1 MRKYL
6 LPAALALTACKASAQ
21 TRLTLH
27 LDTPMVAMSPRL
39 YGLMTEEIN
48 FSYEGGL
55 YDELIRNRSFK
66 DSAKTAAFWS
76 LVQTPTSQ
84 ATMSLDRQHPLNDAM
99 PVSLRLDIAKAGAGV
114 TNQGFWGIPV
124 RPNQVYKGSFY
135 AKYKGASSQPL
146 TLKIESPDGDT
157 VFAQTTVD
165 PIGND
170 WKQYTFTLKTAGTPS
185 ANARFSIRPAG
196 EGTYWFTQVSLFPPT
211 YDDHG
216 LRPDLM
222 QLLAGMKPSFLRFPG
237 GNYVEGWNFSNRWN
251 WKETIGPAEQ
261 RPGHLSPWGYR
272 STDGMGLLE
281 FLEWC
286 EDLHMEPLLAVFAGY
301 TLNTDYLTA
310 GPFLQ
315 PFVDDAL
322 DEIEYVTGDV
332 HTKWGAQR
340 AKDGHPDPF
349 PLHFV
354 EIGNED
360 GFDLSGSY
368 EGRYAQFYDA
378 IKTKYPGLQVISTVG
393 GKDWLGGRFPA
404 PAGRTEIV
412 DEHYYRNA
420 WEMEAHAH
428 QYDHYDR
435 SGPKV
440 FVGEWAT
447 REGSPTTNFNAALGD
462 AAWMTGMENNADH
475 VIMASYAPLLVRVDP
490 GGMQWRSDLIGYNT
504 LTAYGSPS
512 YYAQALFSN
521 HLGNA
526 IIKTSADNVPTQ
538 TKDDKTIDAFFYSA
552 TTKNDTVYLKLVNTQ
567 STAQKVVVDIT
578 GATWKSA
585 TMWTLKADSPTG
597 TNTIDDPQKI
607 VPVET
612 TVKTLNQTL
621 PPYSITV
628 LQFMVQRSAR
638 DGRSR

>member
-6 LPAALALTACKASAQ
+6 LLPALLFAVCHAQ

-27 LDTPMVAMSPRL
+27 LDTPTVAMSPRL

-55 YDELIRNRSFK
+55 FGELIRNRSFK

-76 LVQTPTSQ
+76 LVQPQTGKVTLH
-84 ATMSLDRQHPLNDAM
+84 LDRQHPLNDAM
-99 PVSLRLDIAKAGAGV
+99 PVSLRLNVDKAGPGV
-114 TNQGFWGIPV
+114 ANQGFWGIPV
-124 RPNQVYKGSFY
+124 RPGQVYKGSFY
-135 AKYKGASSQPL
+135 ARYEGTGSQPL
-146 TLKIESPDGDT
+146 ILKIEGDT
-157 VFAQTTVD
+157 VYAQTTVEA
-165 PIGND
+165 IGQD
-170 WKQYTFTLKTAGTPS
+170 WKKYTFTLTTDNHTS
-185 ANARFSIRPAG
+185 ANARFSIYPAG
-196 EGTYWFTQVSLFPPT
+196 EGTYWFTQVSLFAPT
-211 YDDHG
+211 YKDDG
-216 LRPDLM
+216 LRTDLM

-261 RPGHLSPWGYR
+261 RPGHMSPWGYR

-281 FLEWC
+281 FLRWC

-301 TLNTDYLTA
+301 TLNKDYLTA

-322 DEIEYVTGDV
+322 DEIEYITGDV
-332 HTKWGAQR
+332 STKWGAQR
-340 AKDGHPDPF
+340 AKDGHPEPF
-349 PLHFV
+349 PLHYV

-378 IKTKYPGLQVISTVG
+378 IKAKYPALHIISTVG
-393 GKDWLGGRFPA
+393 GKDFLGLRFPA

-420 WEMEAHAH
+420 WEMEENAH

-447 REGSPTTNFNAALGD
+447 REGYPTTDFNAALGD
-462 AAWMTGMENNADH
+462 AAWMTGMERNADH

-504 LTAYGSPS
+504 LTSFGSPS

-521 HLGNA
+521 HLGDA
-526 IIKTSADNVPTQ
+526 IIKTSADNIPTQ
-538 TKDDKTIDAFFYSA
+538 TKDAKTIDALFYSA
-552 TTKNDTVYLKLVNTQ
+552 TLNTKDNSVYLKLVNTQ
-567 STAQKVVVDIT
+567 GVAQKVVVNLA
-578 GATWKSA
+578 GAKKSA
-585 TMWTLKADSPTG
+585 ETVTLWTLKADSPTE
-597 TNTIDDPQKI
+597 TNTIDEPRKI
-607 VPVET
+607 VPLET
-612 TVKTLNQTL
+612 TAKSLNQTL

-628 LQFMVQRSAR
+628 MRFTVRH
-638 DGRSR
+638 